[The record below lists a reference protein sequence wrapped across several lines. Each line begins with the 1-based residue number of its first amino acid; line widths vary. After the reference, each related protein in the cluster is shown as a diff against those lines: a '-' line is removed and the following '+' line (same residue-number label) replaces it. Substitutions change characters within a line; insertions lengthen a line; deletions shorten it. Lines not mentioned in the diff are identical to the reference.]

1 MFSERTTTALLHGLA
16 DPNDQRAWMEL
27 DARSRPVMLGVAR
40 RIGLTENEAEDAVQA
55 AMVRFLEAYREGLYQ
70 RERGRLS
77 AFLITILRARAID
90 TRRRTV
96 TRRETAAPVEAVE
109 RFSQLDLSQI
119 WLDERQ
125 NHLLRQALTEL
136 REGGADEQMLAAF
149 ELFGVRGVAIGE
161 VTDRLG
167 MSREEV
173 YNAKYRVTKRLQPI
187 VARLDELY
195 EDL

>member
-1 MFSERTTTALLHGLA
+1 MGGQVVSGAACRRRHQHAVA
-16 DPNDQRAWMEL
+16 DQF
-27 DARSRPVMLGVAR
+27 V
-40 RIGLTENEAEDAVQA
+40 
-55 AMVRFLEAYREGLYQ
+55 EAYRAGEYQ

-90 TRRRTV
+90 ARRRAHK
-96 TRRETAAPVEAVE
+96 RHEAPAPAEVIDRVSEADVA
-109 RFSQLDLSQI
+109 RF

-125 NHLLRQALTEL
+125 NQILRQALDEL
-136 REGGADEQMLAAF
+136 REHGADERMLSAF
-149 ELFGVRGVAIGE
+149 ELFGIRGVDIVE
-161 VTDRLG
+161 VTSRLA

-173 YNAKYRVTKRLQPI
+173 YNAKYRITQRLQPI